1 MQSSA
6 QLPAQCQLHSLQ
18 LHSAG
23 SQVMWMVI
31 PHVRALWL
39 AHVPVICM
47 LLLPRHHSSFMP
59 SSAGTLWVPWDPI
72 SPDPVQ
78 TTSIICPG
86 YRLITGKDWNGHWQD
101 TLFRHN
107 HGDATSF
114 LRQSPHANFCSQTCC
129 IAKNVWFFLNRHAF
143 CHRYKLI
150 ICLFILYIRFSV
162 MQIAMDWVWIQL

>member
-101 TLFRHN
+101 TLFCHN

-143 CHRYKLI
+143 CHRHKLI